1 MKKTDLI
8 LATPHSRDV
17 PSDSEN
23 KLARPSVA
31 IKQAPRSGPAVLSI
45 RDSDRRVVEIRERI
59 DREHA
64 QQIRTQILGTARAVA
79 LSFLPNRPSKARQ
92 ISRNIRL
99 GSNLW
104 VRVTYTTTAK
114 DVPLPFGMDRCYL
127 HGLLHYAI
135 LHDQPLITFDKAGEL
150 LDLFQLDHS
159 GRSFKRLRDGLRR
172 IAALHINIVTTDLP
186 GCSGERGEK
195 IDVIEGWHLP
205 TRDERSKQNA
215 MIDQMSL
222 PGVNGKQDL
231 PHFVRLSEP
240 LMNHLREGGRNILLM
255 RLDLLRHFSNR
266 PIAFDLAMFLAARCG
281 AAASRSVVPHDAL
294 MDMFKAG
301 SEPDRRTIQRLQEYL
316 TEIQE
321 ATGADQHGRP
331 RLNARLE
338 VISEERKGKGRPRK
352 LWGLVV
358 EPSRQGLVEK
368 GASARATKQV
378 LSWPE
383 GSSENLSKIG

>member
-1 MKKTDLI
+1 MKNIELI
-8 LATPHSRDV
+8 LPDPTSP
-17 PSDSEN
+17 DSNVGAETVVN
-23 KLARPSVA
+23 
-31 IKQAPRSGPAVLSI
+31 APGNAVSSI

-59 DREHA
+59 DGEHA
-64 QQIRTQILGTARAVA
+64 QKIRTQILGTARAVA

-92 ISRNIRL
+92 LSRNIRL

-135 LHDQPLITFDKAGEL
+135 LNDQPLITFDKAGEL

-205 TRDERSKQNA
+205 TRGERAKQP
-215 MIDQMSL
+215 ILEDQLAL
-222 PGVNGKQDL
+222 PGFRNKKDL

-316 TEIQE
+316 AEIQQ
-321 ATGADQHGRP
+321 ATGSDAQGRP

-338 VISEERKGKGRPRK
+338 VIQQERKGKGRPRK
-352 LWGLVV
+352 IWGLVV
-358 EPSRQGLVEK
+358 EPSGQGLVEK
-368 GASARATKQV
+368 GSKSRAANRV
-378 LSWPE
+378 LSWPSDGPE
-383 GSSENLSKIG
+383 LPSS

>member
-1 MKKTDLI
+1 MKKLDQSIPSRLI
-8 LATPHSRDV
+8 LADGAKTNPHKRSADSVIV
-17 PSDSEN
+17 PDRALEPTAKS
-23 KLARPSVA
+23 
-31 IKQAPRSGPAVLSI
+31 IK
-45 RDSDRRVVEIRERI
+45 DSDRRVVEIRERI

-186 GCSGERGEK
+186 GLNGERGEK

-205 TRDERSKQNA
+205 TRDERSKQK
-215 MIDQMSL
+215 SL
-222 PGVNGKQDL
+222 PDDQLPLPGIASKQDL

-316 TEIQE
+316 EEIQQ
-321 ATGADQHGRP
+321 ATGTDPNGNP
-331 RLNARLE
+331 RLNARLD
-338 VISEERKGKGRPRK
+338 VINEERKGKGRPRK
-352 LWGLVV
+352 LWGLIV
-358 EPSRQGLVEK
+358 EPSQGLIEK
-368 GASARATKQV
+368 GTASKATERV
-378 LSWPE
+378 LSWPKD
-383 GSSENLSKIG
+383 GDA

>member
-1 MKKTDLI
+1 M
-8 LATPHSRDV
+8 RDA
-17 PSDSEN
+17 E
-23 KLARPSVA
+23 
-31 IKQAPRSGPAVLSI
+31 
-45 RDSDRRVVEIRERI
+45 RRVVEIRERI

-64 QQIRTQILGTARAVA
+64 QKIRTQILGTARAVA

-172 IAALHINIVTTDLP
+172 IAALHINIVTSDLP

-205 TRDERSKQNA
+205 TRDERARTPPPLQ
-215 MIDQMSL
+215 DQLAL
-222 PGVNGKQDL
+222 PGMDSGRDL

-316 TEIQE
+316 EEIRQ
-321 ATGADQHGRP
+321 ATGNGPDGRP

-338 VISEERKGKGRPRK
+338 VINEERQGKGRPRK
-352 LWGLVV
+352 VWGLVV
-358 EPSRQGLVEK
+358 EPSREGLVEK
-368 GASARATKQV
+368 GSAARSVERV
-378 LSWPE
+378 LAWPVD
-383 GSSENLSKIG
+383 GPST